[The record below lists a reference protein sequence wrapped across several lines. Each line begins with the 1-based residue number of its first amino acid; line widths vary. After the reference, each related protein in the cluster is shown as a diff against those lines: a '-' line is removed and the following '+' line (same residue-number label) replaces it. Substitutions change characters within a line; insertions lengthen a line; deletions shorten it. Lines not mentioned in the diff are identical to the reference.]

1 MHLGIKHTLSGDYSE
16 SGSGEFIVNDK
27 VVSVDGGDSDAYKA
41 GNIIGYICTSIVII
55 FVGYWFAVMYKRDCK
70 ENKMTELQY
79 DTEPFSEETKNTES
93 DGKEVPVVLNS
104 KNTEV

>member
-16 SGSGEFIVNDK
+16 SGSGEFIVNDNGD
-27 VVSVDGGDSDAYKA
+27 SGDSDAYKA

-79 DTEPFSEETKNTES
+79 DTEPFSEETETEDS
-93 DGKEVPVVLNS
+93 SEKEVPVVSNS
-104 KNTEV
+104 RNTEI

>member
-1 MHLGIKHTLSGDYSE
+1 MHLGIEHTISGDYSE
-16 SGSGEFIVNDK
+16 SGSGEFIVYDNGD
-27 VVSVDGGDSDAYKA
+27 SGDSDAYKA

-70 ENKMTELQY
+70 ENKMTELQC
-79 DTEPFSEETKNTES
+79 DTEPFSEEIENTES